1 MKTNTE
7 VTGTLCSLDRSD
19 VGVSSQRLTLAL
31 LMFLAGALLIFT
43 VGFAQGSGGMFHNA
57 THDTRHA
64 ITFPCH

>member
-43 VGFAQGSGGMFHNA
+43 VGFAQGSGGVFHNA
-57 THDTRHA
+57 THDTRHV